1 MTRHFKKQNGI
12 TLVELMV
19 TILISTIVMAGIG
32 VTMVDS
38 QRAFRQMYER
48 TEGDVVND
56 AYVARGVFERICR
69 KASIRRCAPAI
80 GALGSF
86 AEVYYYNDVNSPSPD
101 RYANFRVS
109 NGTLLVDNG
118 LYAQSTKS
126 KTLTGTE
133 TLAKNVTASQ
143 FAVRGATVLMTL
155 TLQKEG
161 HAATVSCSA
170 VRYNE

>member
-1 MTRHFKKQNGI
+1 MEKYSKNKKGI

-19 TILISTIVMAGIG
+19 TILISTIVIAGIG

-48 TEGDVVND
+48 TEGDVVTD
-56 AYVARGVFERICR
+56 AYVARAVFERICR

-80 GALGSF
+80 GTLGSF
-86 AEVYYYNDVNSPSPD
+86 AEVYYYNDANSPSPD

-109 NGTLLVDNG
+109 NGSLLVDNG
-118 LYAQSTKS
+118 IYVESTKG
-126 KTLTGTE
+126 KTLASTE

-143 FAVRGATVLMTL
+143 FAVRGATVVMTL